1 MTLTVLQLLYVI
13 AVDTSL
19 VVSFT
24 FTNETKRRKIS
35 LSVPETSLTT
45 TWDGEEE
52 GEEFKEEDKS
62 EEEDKGVK
70 REEKRGRKKD
80 KKYKKRREWHF
91 TEMDHQIR
99 TASQA
104 YSAKIGAA
112 FRYVWAPEEFNTV
125 HGPNFNPDWITWKER
140 ELPGPSVKMKK
151 TEVDFVKVKKEEKKW
166 SCWAPL
172 EATCHENPP
181 KS

>member
-24 FTNETKRRKIS
+24 FTNETKRRKIA
-35 LSVPETSLTT
+35 LSDPETSLTT
-45 TWDGEEE
+45 TRDGEEE
-52 GEEFKEEDKS
+52 GEEFKEEDKN

-80 KKYKKRREWHF
+80 KKYRKGGSGISLKWTTKYELLPKPTGPKF
-91 TEMDHQIR
+91 GLLFVTSELQ
-99 TASQA
+99 
-104 YSAKIGAA
+104 
-112 FRYVWAPEEFNTV
+112 EFNTV

-151 TEVDFVKVKKEEKKW
+151 TEVDFVKVKKEEKI
-166 SCWAPL
+166 
-172 EATCHENPP
+172 
-181 KS
+181 

>member
-52 GEEFKEEDKS
+52 GEEFKEENKS
-62 EEEDKGVK
+62 KEEDKGVK

-80 KKYKKRREWHF
+80 KKYRKGGSGISLKWTTKYELLPKPTGPKLGLLFVTSELQRSSTQFMDPILTLIGLHGKRENCRA
-91 TEMDHQIR
+91 Q
-99 TASQA
+99 
-104 YSAKIGAA
+104 
-112 FRYVWAPEEFNTV
+112 VW
-125 HGPNFNPDWITWKER
+125 
-140 ELPGPSVKMKK
+140 
-151 TEVDFVKVKKEEKKW
+151 KW
-166 SCWAPL
+166 RRL
-172 EATCHENPP
+172 
-181 KS
+181 K

>member
-80 KKYKKRREWHF
+80 KKYRKGGSGISLKWTTKYALLPKPTGPKLGLLFVTSELQRSSTQFMDPILTLIGLHGKRENCR
-91 TEMDHQIR
+91 
-99 TASQA
+99 AQA
-104 YSAKIGAA
+104 
-112 FRYVWAPEEFNTV
+112 
-125 HGPNFNPDWITWKER
+125 WKWR
-140 ELPGPSVKMKK
+140 RLK
-151 TEVDFVKVKKEEKKW
+151 
-166 SCWAPL
+166 
-172 EATCHENPP
+172 
-181 KS
+181 